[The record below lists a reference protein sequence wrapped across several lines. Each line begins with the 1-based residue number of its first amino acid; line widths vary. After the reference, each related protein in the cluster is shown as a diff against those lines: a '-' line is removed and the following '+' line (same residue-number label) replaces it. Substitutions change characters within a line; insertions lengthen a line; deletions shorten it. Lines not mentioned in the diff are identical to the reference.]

1 MGQSMNNC
9 ERVEML
15 RLMAEELNDSIST
28 YEGAKKG
35 PKDATQAYGGVPAS
49 STAAAIKRKIV
60 HMRQVLLDL
69 GERL

>member
-28 YEGAKKG
+28 YEGAKKRT
-35 PKDATQAYGGVPAS
+35 KDATQVYGSMTAS
-49 STAAAIKRKIV
+49 NTAAAIKRKIV

>member
-35 PKDATQAYGGVPAS
+35 PKDATQAYGGVTAS
-49 STAAAIKRKIV
+49 STATAIKRKIV

>member
-35 PKDATQAYGGVPAS
+35 PKDATQAYGGVTAS

-60 HMRQVLLDL
+60 HMRQVRRDL

>member
-35 PKDATQAYGGVPAS
+35 PKDATQAYGGVTAS
-49 STAAAIKRKIV
+49 NTAAAIKRKIV

>member
-35 PKDATQAYGGVPAS
+35 RRTLHKRM
-49 STAAAIKRKIV
+49 AA
-60 HMRQVLLDL
+60 
-69 GERL
+69 